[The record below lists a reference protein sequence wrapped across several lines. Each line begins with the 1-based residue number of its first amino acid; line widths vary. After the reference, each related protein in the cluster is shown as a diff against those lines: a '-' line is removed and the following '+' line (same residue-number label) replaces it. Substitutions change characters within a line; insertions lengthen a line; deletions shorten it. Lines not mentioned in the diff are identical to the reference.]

1 MVALLAC
8 AASIAAAGDGW
19 GRNLDRAVE
28 IILENTDLRFRIQK
42 LLKNPRGTFFD
53 KRGDACVAQCPG
65 HQIEFSCV
73 PANPQEARWI
83 RAHLLGLE

>member
-8 AASIAAAGDGW
+8 AASIAAAGDGL